1 MESTPQYIDETKV
14 SEITGRALPTLRN
27 DRHNRRGIPY
37 CKFGRSVRYALSDVI
52 EYMESRKIIPEGDI
66 QTASSGKTM

>member
-1 MESTPQYIDETKV
+1 MNDTPKYVDERKV

-37 CKFGRSVRYALSDVI
+37 CKVGRSVRYALSDVV
-52 EYMESRKIIPEGDI
+52 EFMESRKIIPEGNI
-66 QTASSGKTM
+66 QTIIR

>member
-1 MESTPQYIDETKV
+1 MNDTPKYVDERKV

-37 CKFGRSVRYALSDVI
+37 CKVGRSVRYALSDVV
-52 EYMESRKIIPEGDI
+52 EFMESRKIIPEGNA
-66 QTASSGKTM
+66 QTV